1 MAYEVIAL
9 DLDGT
14 LTNSQKVIT
23 EPTRR
28 GLIELQKSGKT
39 VVLASGRPING
50 VVYLAEELELPRY
63 GGYTLSF
70 NGARITRCSDGAVI
84 RNQTLPPEVIR
95 PIWEYVKTIP
105 GLDLISYT
113 DTEILSGIQDNEFNL
128 VEARNCRIDVVP
140 VGDFPAALD
149 FPVNKMIVS
158 GEPALLQTVAGPLQ
172 EAYKGRLS
180 IYFSEPFYLEIMPL
194 NVDKAAALDFLLKT
208 MGLTAENLI
217 CCGDSYNDISM
228 IEYAGLGVA
237 MANAQP
243 VVKKAAD
250 LITASNDED
259 GVLRVIEKYMMQT

>member
-1 MAYEVIAL
+1 MIHEVVTA
-9 DLDGT
+9 DF
-14 LTNSQKVIT
+14 VIT
-23 EPTRR
+23 SITPPGQGSAMQLDDTSLRWTIPAL
-28 GLIELQKSGKT
+28 GVS
-39 VVLASGRPING
+39 ASES
-50 VVYLAEELELPRY
+50 ATLEFFVRHVGNTP
-63 GGYTLSF
+63 
-70 NGARITRCSDGAVI
+70 GARLVNES
-84 RNQTLPPEVIR
+84 
-95 PIWEYVKTIP
+95 
-105 GLDLISYT
+105 ISYT
-113 DTEILSGIQDNEFNL
+113 DTEILSGIQDNDFNL

-140 VGDFPAALD
+140 VDDFPSALD

>member
-14 LTNSQKVIT
+14 LTNSDKIIT

-28 GLIELQKSGKT
+28 GIIELQKRGKT

-50 VVYLAEELELPRY
+50 VVYLAEELELARY

-70 NGARITRCSDGAVI
+70 NGARITRCSDGSI
-84 RNQTLPPEVIR
+84 IHNQTLPPEVIR

-113 DTEILSGIQDNEFNL
+113 DTEILSGIQDNPFNQ
-128 VEARNCRIDVVP
+128 VEADNCRIGIVP
-140 VGDFPAALD
+140 VDDFPSVLD

-158 GEPALLQTVAGPLQ
+158 GDPALVRTVIEPLRKQ
-172 EAYKGRLS
+172 YQGRLS
-180 IYFSEPFYLEIMPL
+180 IYLSEPFYLEIMPL
-194 NVDKAAALDFLLKT
+194 NVDKAAALDSLMKRLG
-208 MGLTAENLI
+208 MTAENLI

-237 MANAQP
+237 MANARP
-243 VVKKAAD
+243 EVKEAAD
-250 LITASNDED
+250 YITLSNDED
-259 GVLRVIEKYMMQT
+259 GVLHVIRQFMMQV

>member
-23 EPTRR
+23 GPTHR
-28 GLIELQKSGKT
+28 GLIDLQRSGKT

-50 VVYLAEELELPRY
+50 VSYLADELELKRY

-70 NGARITRCSDGAVI
+70 NGARITRCSDGQII
-84 RNQTLPPEVIR
+84 RNQTLPPDVIR

-113 DTEILSGIQDNEFNL
+113 DTQILSGIRNNDFNL
-128 VEARNCRIDVVP
+128 VEARNCRIDIVP
-140 VGDFPAALD
+140 VEDFPSVLD

-158 GEPALLQTVAGPLQ
+158 GDPGLLQTVIGPLQ
-172 EAYKGRLS
+172 EQYAGKLS

-194 NVDKAAALDFLLKT
+194 NVDKASSLDFLLKT
-208 MGLTAENLI
+208 IGLTAENLI

-250 LITASNDED
+250 CITASNDED
-259 GVLRVIEKYMMQT
+259 GVLRIIEKYMMQT

>member
-23 EPTRR
+23 QATRQ
-28 GLIELQKSGKT
+28 GLIELQKRGKT

-50 VVYLAEELELPRY
+50 VVYLAEELKLERY

-70 NGARITRCSDGAVI
+70 NGARIIRCSDGQII

-95 PIWEYVKTIP
+95 PIWEYIKTIP

-113 DTEILSGIQDNEFNL
+113 DTRILSGIKDNDFNL
-128 VEARNCRIDVVP
+128 VEARNCRIDIVP
-140 VGDFPAALD
+140 VEDFPSALN

-158 GEPALLQTVAGPLQ
+158 GHPSILQTVVGPLQ
-172 EAYKGRLS
+172 QRYKGRLS
-180 IYFSEPFYLEIMPL
+180 IYFSEPFYLEVMPL
-194 NVDKAAALDFLLKT
+194 NVDKAASLDFLMKT

-217 CCGDSYNDISM
+217 CCGDGYNDISM

-243 VVKKAAD
+243 AVKKAAD
-250 LITASNDED
+250 YITASNDED
-259 GVLRVIEKYMMQT
+259 GVLRVIEKFMMQT